1 MGFGRLNRAPVR
13 SVPTPV
19 RVLFAC
25 EALLGALYVVD
36 WALGHPSDQISHIVN
51 LDGEANLPTWFSS
64 MQLFGLGILLASS
77 ARWTTRWRDRSTWP
91 ALAAA
96 LLCVAMSCEEVTQ
109 VHEWFAGRGER
120 LLLGESRKVVRAILP
135 NTGVWMFFFAPP
147 FILASAILWRR
158 FRRTLEGQPAVAR
171 KYLLG
176 FSIYVFSVFGLEFA
190 ANFVTRGAASDII
203 ATAGEEL
210 GEMAGVT
217 ILIWATL
224 DRLAAR
230 RPHITYRPKVHPPDY
245 LARVS

>member
-1 MGFGRLNRAPVR
+1 MGFVRRNRARVR
-13 SVPTPV
+13 RVPTPV
-19 RVLFAC
+19 RLLLAC
-25 EALLGALYVVD
+25 EAVLGALYVVD
-36 WALGHPSDQISHIVN
+36 WALGHPSDQIRRIVN

-64 MQLFGLGILLASS
+64 MQLFVLGILLASS
-77 ARWTTRWRDRSTWP
+77 AGWTSSWRDRRTWP

-96 LLCVAMSCEEVTQ
+96 LLSIAMSCEEVTQ
-109 VHEWFAGRGER
+109 VHEWLAVRSDR
-120 LLLGESRKVVRAILP
+120 LLPGDIRKVVHAILP
-135 NTGVWMFFFAPP
+135 NTGAWTLIFAPP

-176 FSIYVFSVFGLEFA
+176 FSVYVFSLFGLEFA
-190 ANFVTRGAASDII
+190 ANFATQRGASGII
-203 ATAGEEL
+203 ALVGEEL

-224 DRLAAR
+224 DLLAAR
-230 RPHITYRPKVHPPDY
+230 RPHIAYRPKVHPPDH

>member
-1 MGFGRLNRAPVR
+1 MGFLRLNRAPVR
-13 SVPTPV
+13 HVPTPI
-19 RVLFAC
+19 RLLLAC
-25 EALLGALYVVD
+25 EAVLGALYLLD
-36 WALGHPSDQISHIVN
+36 WVAGHPSAQVTRIVN

-77 ARWTTRWRDRSTWP
+77 AGWTTRWRDRSAWP

-109 VHEWFAGRGER
+109 VHEWLAGRGE
-120 LLLGESRKVVRAILP
+120 LLLFGESRKVVRAILP
-135 NTGVWMFFFAPP
+135 NTGVWMFLFAPP

-158 FRRTLEGQPAVAR
+158 FRRTLAGQPAVAR

-176 FSIYVFSVFGLEFA
+176 FSVYVFSVFGLEFV

-203 ATAGEEL
+203 ATASEEL

-224 DRLAAR
+224 DLLAAR
-230 RPHITYRPKVHPPDY
+230 RPHIAYRPKVHPPDY